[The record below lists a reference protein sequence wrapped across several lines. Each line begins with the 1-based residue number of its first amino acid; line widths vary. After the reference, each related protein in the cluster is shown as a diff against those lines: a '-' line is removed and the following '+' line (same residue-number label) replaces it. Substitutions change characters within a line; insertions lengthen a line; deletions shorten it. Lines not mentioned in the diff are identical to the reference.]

1 MENYD
6 RYMHIMEYY
15 SAMKM
20 KKTADSRNNMVQ
32 SQMHYA
38 VKEARLKKVH
48 TVQFHLHD
56 ILD

>member
-20 KKTADSRNNMVQ
+20 KKRNNMVQ

-38 VKEARLKKVH
+38 KLKKP
-48 TVQFHLHD
+48 D
-56 ILD
+56 SRGYILYNSIYMIF